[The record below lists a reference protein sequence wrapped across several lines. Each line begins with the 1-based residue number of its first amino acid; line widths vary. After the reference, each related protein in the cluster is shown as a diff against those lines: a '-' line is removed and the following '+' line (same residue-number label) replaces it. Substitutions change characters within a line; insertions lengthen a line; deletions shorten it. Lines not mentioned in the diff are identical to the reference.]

1 MWSCST
7 RTSRPPL
14 LSQFYEPNEDIVEAR
29 LEEREERR
37 LKFESVAAG
46 TYTVKVRASYNS
58 VVQQRRTTASY
69 NSERRNNSTLKPN
82 KPKSAATLNP
92 RSRMMSS
99 DIERRT
105 VSIATRAVARSRA
118 PTRAL
123 SPPWF

>member
-58 VVQQRRTTASY
+58 VVQQRRTTASVVTTALS
-69 NSERRNNSTLKPN
+69 NQTNQKVPRPSTL
-82 KPKSAATLNP
+82 A
-92 RSRMMSS
+92 
-99 DIERRT
+99 
-105 VSIATRAVARSRA
+105 RA
-118 PTRAL
+118 
-123 SPPWF
+123 